1 MTNYKWLEIKAHP
14 DLHKSVISIIDS
26 LKLNKNIE
34 ILVLASWSW
43 AFDLRLYNYG
53 FKNITSVEI
62 NESEYKNNKSKIK
75 EFKLIDLNS
84 FFSKNFNEKYDLI
97 ICMEI
102 IEHVYNPN
110 NFLIE
115 SKKLLKDKNSQIII
129 STPNLQNL
137 FSRIN
142 YVLFWY
148 PNYFIVRPWLYDHVS
163 PIFHNIFEHLSEIN
177 WLKIQNTY
185 FKNFFLKHFKFHG
198 LRSYFYLIFILL
210 LSPLIFIFSIFNRKY
225 LFWSN
230 SIFILSKL

>member
-1 MTNYKWLEIKAHP
+1 
-14 DLHKSVISIIDS
+14 
-26 LKLNKNIE
+26 
-34 ILVLASWSW
+34 
-43 AFDLRLYNYG
+43 LRLYNYG

-142 YVLFWY
+142 YVLF
-148 PNYFIVRPWLYDHVS
+148 
-163 PIFHNIFEHLSEIN
+163 
-177 WLKIQNTY
+177 
-185 FKNFFLKHFKFHG
+185 
-198 LRSYFYLIFILL
+198 
-210 LSPLIFIFSIFNRKY
+210 
-225 LFWSN
+225 
-230 SIFILSKL
+230 